1 MTDDPDPSNH
11 VLRFPLSRTTPP
23 GPAQPSCELGYG
35 AMAELIG
42 IPREQTTG
50 HWFSRCNGIWYG

>member
-1 MTDDPDPSNH
+1 MTDDAAKQ
-11 VLRFPLSRTTPP
+11 VLRFPLSRAAPP
-23 GPAQPSCELGYG
+23 GPAQPARDLGYG
-35 AMAELIG
+35 SMAELIG